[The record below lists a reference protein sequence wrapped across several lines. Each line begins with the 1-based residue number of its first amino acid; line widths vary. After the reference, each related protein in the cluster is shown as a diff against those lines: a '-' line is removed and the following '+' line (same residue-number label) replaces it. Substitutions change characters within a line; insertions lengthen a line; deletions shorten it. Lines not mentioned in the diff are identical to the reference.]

1 MPEPPRRNPLDVP
14 TDEDLHEQLRR
25 EERLRDLREARSARL
40 AELLHEDRIH
50 PEELGDQPSDDA
62 RRPPTPPPS

>member
-1 MPEPPRRNPLDVP
+1 VQGPVRRDPPDVP
-14 TDEDLHEQLRR
+14 NDEDLHDRHR
-25 EERLRDLREARSARL
+25 HEERLRELREARSARL

-62 RRPPTPPPS
+62 GRPRP

>member
-1 MPEPPRRNPLDVP
+1 VQGPRRRDPPDVP
-14 TDEDLHEQLRR
+14 TSDDLHELHRHEEKIR
-25 EERLRDLREARSARL
+25 ELREARSAKL

-62 RRPPTPPPS
+62 GRPRPS